1 MMWSNWN
8 AMGLFGWTMMIVF
21 WVVVVALIVW
31 AVRSSTTT
39 SDHST
44 PDALGI
50 LERRY
55 AGGEIDREEFEER
68 KRTLV
73 ESRSSG
79 R

>member
-1 MMWSNWN
+1 
-8 AMGLFGWTMMIVF
+8 MGFFGWTMMIVF

-31 AVRSSTTT
+31 AIRSSTTT
-39 SDHST
+39 SGNST

-55 AGGEIDREEFEER
+55 AGGEIEREEFEER

-73 ESRSSG
+73 ESRNS
-79 R
+79 RR

>member
-1 MMWSNWN
+1 
-8 AMGLFGWTMMIVF
+8 MGFFGWTMMIVF
-21 WVVVVALIVW
+21 WVVIVALIVW

-39 SDHST
+39 IDRST

-55 AGGEIDREEFEER
+55 AGGEIEREEFEER

-73 ESRSSG
+73 ESRNSG